1 MIQTMCIVSL
11 FGSCFRS
18 QFPKIRDGNAS
29 CPLRALKHTLALL
42 LAWLCSLAR
51 GDCFKTDLP
60 SAGSMFYPSLRS
72 LAEQWV
78 LAPAPFQACTSV
90 SSSWARSRH
99 AFLFPVG
106 WTRIRAC
113 VASFVFVSNAPS
125 PSPLVR
131 RPLDT
136 GVRRLDTHVTCDG
149 VASSAPRETE
159 PRGVASQL
167 ASTRATAMSD
177 SDGSSVFSGSE
188 RGWDE
193 DDDVHLMLENAV
205 LALEDAERALE
216 EEVERQERRVE
227 GDDEE
232 EAARDDHGAFHVP
245 DGWKRPPTPSEFFAD
260 APPSASALAR
270 ATKDNVA
277 KLASRA
283 KSTHKRVV
291 VVTSG
296 GTAVP
301 LERRCVRF
309 VDNFSRGTRGAC
321 SASAFVER
329 GYCVV
334 FLRRTGSC
342 TRVAGHGAN
351 VVRAAPARAL
361 DVEAAVPTR
370 PQTSLDDLSATRE
383 GQDLDVVEVEFTT
396 IFDYLAALRAVA
408 TALRPLGNAVVFFLA
423 AAVSD
428 FYLPWSAMPEH
439 KISSSKGPLCIAL
452 RASPKMLGVLRSAW
466 CPEAMIVSFKL
477 ETEQELLQAHAERAM
492 QRYGVHAVV
501 ANQLETRDDLVVVYA
516 ADGSE
521 TKIERREDEPR
532 LEGRLVDHIIQ
543 CHHSFCE
550 GETAAS

>member
-1 MIQTMCIVSL
+1 M
-11 FGSCFRS
+11 
-18 QFPKIRDGNAS
+18 
-29 CPLRALKHTLALL
+29 
-42 LAWLCSLAR
+42 
-51 GDCFKTDLP
+51 
-60 SAGSMFYPSLRS
+60 
-72 LAEQWV
+72 
-78 LAPAPFQACTSV
+78 
-90 SSSWARSRH
+90 
-99 AFLFPVG
+99 
-106 WTRIRAC
+106 
-113 VASFVFVSNAPS
+113 
-125 PSPLVR
+125 
-131 RPLDT
+131 
-136 GVRRLDTHVTCDG
+136 TCDG
-149 VASSAPRETE
+149 VASIAPREADSHV
-159 PRGVASQL
+159 VASRIR
-167 ASTRATAMSD
+167 STRATAMSD
-177 SDGSSVFSGSE
+177 SDGTSVFSGSE

-193 DDDVHLMLENAV
+193 DGDESDVQAMLESAV
-205 LALEDAERALE
+205 LALEGAERALE
-216 EEVERQERRVE
+216 EEVEGQAKE
-227 GDDEE
+227 DDEA
-232 EAARDDHGAFHVP
+232 EASKNVHGEFHVP
-245 DGWKRPPTPSEFFAD
+245 DGWKRPPTPSEFFVD

-283 KSTHKRVV
+283 KSMHKRVV

-342 TRVAGHGAN
+342 TRVAGHGTN

-370 PQTSLDDLSATRE
+370 PRASLEASRETRE
-383 GQDLDVVEVEFTT
+383 VQELDVVEVEFTT

-477 ETEQELLQAHAERAM
+477 ETEQALLQAHAERAM

-501 ANQLETRDDLVVVYA
+501 ANQLETRDDLVIVYA

-521 TKIERREDEPR
+521 TRIERREDEPR
-532 LEGRLVDHIIQ
+532 LEGRLADHIIQ
-543 CHHSFCE
+543 RHRSFCE
-550 GETAAS
+550 GKTTAS